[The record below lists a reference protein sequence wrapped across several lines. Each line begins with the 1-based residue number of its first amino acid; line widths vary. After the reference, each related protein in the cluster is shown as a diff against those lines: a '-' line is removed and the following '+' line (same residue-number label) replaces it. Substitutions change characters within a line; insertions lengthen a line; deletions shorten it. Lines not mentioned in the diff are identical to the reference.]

1 MSGNSQMKVE
11 VERDFEAKVS
21 ENEEWQL
28 LITRV
33 ENGYYIKAPN
43 EQPYVIQENENDVL
57 KDHEELLWYIMEY
70 FNFGGTKHDPERLR
84 VVREKK
90 E

>member
-1 MSGNSQMKVE
+1 MNNNSRIKLEAEQ
-11 VERDFEAKVS
+11 DFEAKVP
-21 ENEEWQL
+21 ENEQWQL

-43 EQPYVIQENENDVL
+43 EQPYVIQENEKDEL

-70 FNFGGTKHDPERLR
+70 FNFGGSKHDLERLR
-84 VVREKK
+84 IIREK
-90 E
+90 